1 MPLDEAATQPEAET
15 AYSEQDAAT
24 ELLNRWKGRQ
34 DADTTESDE
43 EREATAKPDT
53 ETEPEAE
60 PEQPEGQAQ
69 EAEDTEETE
78 WVVEFGGQERKLPK
92 GIPESVAREIQEFGQ
107 SLTRDYTRK
116 TQEIAEVRK
125 QIDADR
131 QAAQEL
137 TRLTHEHA
145 DLVADWRFTQREID
159 KITQQ
164 DLAALSESDPMAALK
179 QQAMLVQLQQAQQR
193 IGAQLQGSIAE
204 MAARQQAS
212 AKEALERA
220 TAELAK
226 DKDLKWSKETA
237 AALTAY
243 GKSLGFSDTELAQVS
258 DPRVVRLLHKA
269 QQYDALVASKPAVT
283 KRVSEAP
290 KVVKPNAAGSAQSI
304 QRTQAD
310 EAMKRLDRTGTVDS
324 AAQALLA
331 RMRSKGSRK

>member
-1 MPLDEAATQPEAET
+1 MNEDQATTPATEVASF
-15 AYSEQDAAT
+15 SEEDAAQ
-24 ELLNRWKGRQ
+24 ELLSRWNGKQ
-34 DADTTESDE
+34 TADAESTEQEAQAGE
-43 EREATAKPDT
+43 ETQTEA
-53 ETEPEAE
+53 
-60 PEQPEGQAQ
+60 EQPEGQA
-69 EAEDTEETE
+69 EAEEEASDADAE
-78 WVVEFGGQERKLPK
+78 WEIEFGGKTYRAPK
-92 GIPESVAREIQEFGQ
+92 GMPEELAREVQEFGK
-107 SLTRDYTRK
+107 SLHSDYTRK
-116 TQEIAEVRK
+116 TQEIAEIRK
-125 QIDADR
+125 QIDTER

-137 TRLTHEHA
+137 TRLIHEHA

-204 MAARQQAS
+204 MTARQQAS

-258 DPRVVRLLHKA
+258 DPRVIRLLHKA

-310 EAMKRLDRTGTVDS
+310 DAMRRLDRTGTVDS
-324 AAQALLA
+324 AAQVLLA
-331 RMRSKGSRK
+331 RMRLKGSRK

>member
-1 MPLDEAATQPEAET
+1 MNEDQATTPATEV
-15 AYSEQDAAT
+15 AYSETDAAQ
-24 ELLNRWKGRQ
+24 ELLSRWNGKQ
-34 DADTTESDE
+34 TADAESTEQEAQAGE
-43 EREATAKPDT
+43 ETQTEA
-53 ETEPEAE
+53 
-60 PEQPEGQAQ
+60 EQPEGQA
-69 EAEDTEETE
+69 EAEEEASEAAAE
-78 WVVEFGGQERKLPK
+78 WEIEFGGKTYKAPK
-92 GIPESVAREIQEFGQ
+92 GTPEELARQVQEFGK
-107 SLTRDYTRK
+107 SLHADYTKK
-116 TQEIAEVRK
+116 TQEAAEIRK
-125 QIDADR
+125 QIDAER

-137 TRLTHEHA
+137 TRLIHEHA

-159 KITQQ
+159 KIMQQ
-164 DLAALSESDPMAALK
+164 DLASLSESDPMAALK

-204 MAARQQAS
+204 MTARQQAS
-212 AKEALERA
+212 VKEALERA

-310 EAMKRLDRTGTVDS
+310 DAMKRLDRTGTVDS

>member
-34 DADTTESDE
+34 DADTKEGE
-43 EREATAKPDT
+43 EDGRSAVEPEPAP
-53 ETEPEAE
+53 EPEAE
-60 PEQPEGQAQ
+60 PEQPDGQAQ
-69 EAEDTEETE
+69 EAESAEETE

-92 GIPESVAREIQEFGQ
+92 GIPESVARDIQEFGQ

-116 TQEIAEVRK
+116 TQEIAEIRK
-125 QIDADR
+125 QIDAER

-145 DLVADWRFTQREID
+145 DLVADWRVVQRQIEGMSQTD
-159 KITQQ
+159 W
-164 DLAALSESDPMAALK
+164 DALSESDPLTAQKQMARL
-179 QQAMLVQLQQAQQR
+179 MQLQNAQQR
-193 IGAQLQGSIAE
+193 IGAQLQQSIAS
-204 MAARQQAS
+204 MTAKQQAS

-220 TAELAK
+220 NAELAK
-226 DKDLKWSKETA
+226 DKDLKWGKETA

-243 GKSLGFSDTELAQVS
+243 GKSLGFSDTELAQVA

-269 QQYDALVASKPAVT
+269 QQYDALVASRPAVT
-283 KRVSEAP
+283 KRVSESA
-290 KVVKPNAAGSAQSI
+290 KAVKPNASGSAQSI

-310 EAMKRLDRTGTVDS
+310 EAMKRLERSGTVDS